1 MDISLDRIG
10 LGFSAEISSI
20 DESSITTKLVE
31 LGFMNGERVEVL
43 FKAPFGDP
51 IAVEINGSVLSLRK
65 EEAALIHLKER
76 IAS

>member
-1 MDISLDRIG
+1 MEMSLDRMG
-10 LGFSAEISSI
+10 LGLCAEIVSI
-20 DESSITTKLVE
+20 DESSITPKLVE
-31 LGFMNGERVEVL
+31 LGFMSGEHVEVL

-65 EEAALIHLKER
+65 EEAALIHIKER

>member
-1 MDISLDRIG
+1 MEMSLDTLR
-10 LGFSAEISSI
+10 LGMRAEIISI
-20 DESSITTKLVE
+20 DDSLITPKLVE
-31 LGFMNGERVEVL
+31 LGFMNGECVEVI

-65 EEAALIHLKER
+65 EEASLIHLKER